1 MWYHSLPP
9 CQTNMPCGTGTH
21 PVHWEA
27 GTLRLLAHPEAEAEL
42 VLAALGGEKAGCVR
56 IGDLWARHAADLSVL
71 ATGPRDATDQIVVDW
86 DTVAEASAPPKL
98 GWYAYA
104 PLGGVPGVGN
114 SERHAQL
121 LTLFALG
128 TRFQLRL
135 AGQVAAAHAAR
146 PAVAHRSALTA
157 ALTARLAL
165 AARDWAGIDPDQVS
179 VALHDDDGW
188 GALELTRSSAEPR
201 LHAALPASWLASVWA
216 CGLAV
221 VADHVVV
228 AVVQPG
234 WPDAQVLALR
244 EPGSEPV
251 LLDVHGTAGRGD
263 APHWEL

>member
-1 MWYHSLPP
+1 V
-9 CQTNMPCGTGTH
+9 PCGTGEH
-21 PVHWEA
+21 PVRWEG

-56 IGDLWARHAADLSVL
+56 VGDLWARHAADLSVL

-86 DTVAEASAPPKL
+86 DTMAAASAAPKF

-104 PLGGVPGVGN
+104 PLGGVPGAGD
-114 SERHAQL
+114 SDRHAEL
-121 LTLFALG
+121 LTLYALG

-146 PAVAHRSALTA
+146 PAATHRPALTT

-179 VALHDDDGW
+179 VTLHDHDGW
-188 GALELTRSSAEPR
+188 GTLELTRSGAEAR
-201 LHAALPASWLASVWA
+201 LHATLPAGWLASVWA
-216 CGLAV
+216 CGLTV
-221 VADHVVV
+221 VVGGHPRRYKGGHLVV
-228 AVVQPG
+228 AVVRPG

-244 EPGSEPV
+244 APGSEPV
-251 LLDVHGTAGRGD
+251 LLDVHGTAGSGD